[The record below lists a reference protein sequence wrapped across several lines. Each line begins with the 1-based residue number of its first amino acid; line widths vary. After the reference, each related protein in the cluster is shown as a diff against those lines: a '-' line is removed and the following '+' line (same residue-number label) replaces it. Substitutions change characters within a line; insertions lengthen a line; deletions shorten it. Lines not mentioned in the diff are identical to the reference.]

1 MPPQIHVFSIP
12 DKWYLIPGRSLF
24 LHHVGLNAALL
35 RPTRSSCSDL
45 AATACDCRTDD
56 LQPRDIEPMFA
67 IDGDY
72 IGQFIAA

>member
-1 MPPQIHVFSIP
+1 MPQQIHVFSIP

-35 RPTRSSCSDL
+35 RPTRSSCSNL

-56 LQPRDIEPMFA
+56 L
-67 IDGDY
+67 
-72 IGQFIAA
+72 